1 MLISAKEIIQQSIA
15 LYKKH
20 FSLFFHYA
28 MLLLVGTV
36 VAILLSQLLSLL
48 FSTPSPNGIVYKP
61 LLSSA
66 MVVLAWVIYY
76 IFSLWISVA
85 MIQTIKE
92 CYEGKKPK
100 VLRVT
105 TSNSIKL
112 VWPMFVVSIIAGL
125 IIFGGMLLLV
135 IPGTIFSVWYAF
147 SVYAV
152 IFDNKKNMAALT
164 ASKQLVAG
172 KWWGVLWRLF
182 APSFVFGVLLLLI
195 EGILSLI
202 EAGILL
208 LAPGTPLVTGAL
220 SFASLNSGTLLF
232 MFTMLAVYL
241 GSLLITLL
249 ITTLF
254 TIAPTILYIELKKS
268 VTK

>member
-36 VAILLSQLLSLL
+36 VAILLSELLSLL
-48 FSTPSPNGIVYKP
+48 FSTPISNSNNNKSP
-61 LLSSA
+61 LFS
-66 MVVLAWVIYY
+66 LATIPWIIYY
-76 IFSLWISVA
+76 IFSLWISIA

-100 VLRVT
+100 ALQVSS
-105 TSNSIKL
+105 SNSTKL
-112 VWPMFVVSIIAGL
+112 IWPMFVVSIIAGL
-125 IIFGGMLLLV
+125 IIFGGMLLLI
-135 IPGTIFSVWYAF
+135 IPGIIFSVWYAF
-147 SVYAV
+147 SVYTV

-164 ASKQLVAG
+164 ASKDLVTG

-182 APSFVFGVLLLLI
+182 APSFVFGVVLLLCD
-195 EGILSLI
+195 GIFTAI
-202 EAGILL
+202 QVGILL
-208 LAPGTPLVTGAL
+208 LAPGAPLATGAF

-232 MFTMLAVYL
+232 MLLALAIYL
-241 GSLLITLL
+241 VSLLVTLL

-254 TIAPTILYIELKKS
+254 TIAPTILYLELKKS
-268 VTK
+268 TTK

>member
-48 FSTPSPNGIVYKP
+48 FSTPSSNGIVYKP
-61 LLSSA
+61 LLSSIV
-66 MVVLAWVIYY
+66 VVLAWIIYY

-147 SVYAV
+147 SVYTV

-164 ASKQLVAG
+164 ASKDLVTG

-182 APSFVFGVLLLLI
+182 APSFVFGVVLLLCD
-195 EGILSLI
+195 GIFTAI
-202 EAGILL
+202 QVGILL
-208 LAPGTPLVTGAL
+208 LAPNASLTTSAF

-232 MFTMLAVYL
+232 MLLVLVIYLA
-241 GSLLITLL
+241 SLLVALL
-249 ITTLF
+249 ITTLL
-254 TIAPTILYIELKKS
+254 TIAPTILYLELKKS
-268 VTK
+268 TTK